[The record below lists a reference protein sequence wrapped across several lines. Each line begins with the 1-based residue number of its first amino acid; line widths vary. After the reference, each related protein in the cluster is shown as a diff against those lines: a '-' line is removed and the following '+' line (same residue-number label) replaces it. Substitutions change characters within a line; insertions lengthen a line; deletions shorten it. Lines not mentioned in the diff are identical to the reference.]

1 MATTLALSLGNAE
14 IRQLDGLFSL
24 NDLHAAAGGAPKD
37 RPQQF
42 IRRQETQ
49 ALINELGACADS
61 RTPLRITNDGQSNGT
76 YACRELVIAYAAWIS
91 AAFHL
96 RVIRVFLAQPAQ
108 QPTTT
113 VTADVQA
120 LALSHTR
127 AIEAAQAA
135 AARVRRSV
143 YRNMQQAQG
152 APLRMLVE
160 VYPDESGDPH
170 ITARRLRED
179 EEVLTPAELAEHVR
193 RARVDELRRIVAT
206 LGAGLPDTGDDDTPA
221 ASAPTAALT
230 VRR

>member
-1 MATTLALSLGNAE
+1 MAANLPALSLGNA
-14 IRQLDGLFSL
+14 IVRQLDGLFNL
-24 NDLHAAAGGAPKD
+24 NDLHAAAGSVPKD
-37 RPQQF
+37 RPANF
-42 IRRQETQ
+42 LRRQETQ
-49 ALINELGACADS
+49 ALIAELGACSDS
-61 RTPLRITNDGQSNGT
+61 STPLRIVNDGANNGT

-96 RVIRVFLAQPAQ
+96 RVIRVFLAQATPAPASVQ
-108 QPTTT
+108 
-113 VTADVQA
+113 ADAQA
-120 LALSHTR
+120 LAVAHTR

-143 YRNMQQAQG
+143 YRSMQQAQG

-170 ITARRLRED
+170 ITARRLREG

-206 LGAGLPDTGDDDTPA
+206 LGAGLPAPGDDDTANPA
-221 ASAPTAALT
+221 NALT

>member
-1 MATTLALSLGNAE
+1 MATTLAALSLGNASV
-14 IRQLDGLFSL
+14 RQLDGLFSL
-24 NDLHAAAGGAPKD
+24 NDLHAAAGGIAKD
-37 RPQQF
+37 RPANF
-42 IRRQETQ
+42 LRRQETQ
-49 ALINELGACADS
+49 ALIAQFSDS
-61 RTPLRITNDGQSNGT
+61 STALRVVNGGDLPGT

-96 RVIRVFLAQPAQ
+96 RVIRVFLAQATPAPASVQ
-108 QPTTT
+108 
-113 VTADVQA
+113 ADAQA
-120 LALSHTR
+120 LAVAHTR

-143 YRNMQQAQG
+143 YRSMQQAQG

-170 ITARRLRED
+170 ITARRLREG

-206 LGAGLPDTGDDDTPA
+206 LGAGLPDTGDDDTA
-221 ASAPTAALT
+221 TPTTALT